1 MGSEDDH
8 VKANVVLTY
17 VYAVFEGSPC
27 NVPIHLRLRKRALDL
42 VPLTSNRLSASLP
55 LPTRTCSSVQRV
67 QHADQRAQNRTCH
80 GSLYRGPIYWHS
92 TTSPCSLVACTMG
105 KMYNGPKFFGL
116 SGMALSQAIG
126 FAAGSGFF
134 LFGYD
139 QGLMGSLL
147 TLASFNETFPS
158 INTQG
163 QSGTS
168 HTATLQGATIGL
180 YESECSVTCLNSGLT
195 DIFSRMSRRC
205 PFLPLD
211 RGHPRSS

>member
-1 MGSEDDH
+1 MLYQH
-8 VKANVVLTY
+8 VYILY
-17 VYAVFEGSPC
+17 VYESVYCTYSLAITNES
-27 NVPIHLRLRKRALDL
+27 IDL

-80 GSLYRGPIYWHS
+80 GSLYRGAIYWHP
-92 TTSPCSLVACTMG
+92 TTPPSSFVACTIMG
-105 KMYNGPKFFGL
+105 KVYNGPKFFGL
-116 SGMALSQAIG
+116 SGMALSRAIG

-180 YESECSVTCLNSGLT
+180 YESECSVTHLNLGLT

-211 RGHPRSS
+211 RGYPRPS